1 MIRFVAAPDG
11 TIVPDIRRKL
21 PGRGVWIDGTR
32 AAVALA
38 VKKRAFARSLKAEV
52 KAAQTLPDDVERLLR
67 RAVLERLGMAQKAG
81 LVTRGFEKVREA
93 LKSGGVY
100 GLLIASDAAED
111 GRAKLQALAKSACH
125 LHNNRTV
132 VDIVSSAEL
141 EATLGRERAVHV
153 ALAPGRLS
161 EILFTDAARLRHY
174 AIGETLPATHREQPD
189 EHVFAG
195 PLAV

>member
-1 MIRFVAAPDG
+1 MIRFVAGPDG
-11 TIVPDIRRKL
+11 TVVPDLRRKL

-38 VKKRAFARSLKAEV
+38 VKRRAFARALKEDVRAAE
-52 KAAQTLPDDVERLLR
+52 TLPDDVERLLR
-67 RAVLERLGMAQKAG
+67 RALLERLSLAQKAG
-81 LVTRGFEKVREA
+81 LVLQGFEKVREA
-93 LKSGGVY
+93 LRAGGVS
-100 GLLIASDAAED
+100 GLLIASDAAAD
-111 GRAKLQALAKSACH
+111 GRDKLVTLAKSACN

-132 VDIVSSAEL
+132 VDVVSSAEL
-141 EATLGRERAVHV
+141 EVTLGRERAVHV

-174 AIGETLPATHREQPD
+174 AIGETLPATLREQPD
-189 EHVFAG
+189 EHAFAG